1 MSQIGNYLRKNNL
14 EILRGYGVYL
24 LLSFLLLWAISYALA
39 GPYSTS
45 GGPKVSP
52 SGAFSYQ
59 VPIGL
64 PPGSAGVAPE
74 LALVF
79 DSRSGGNGFLGRGW
93 DLSGL
98 SQITR
103 CGKAY
108 SVDGVKTGVAYTSA
122 DNYCLNGQRLLLK
135 SGTHNQDGA
144 EYVTEQA
151 THSRIILR
159 TGVATGGAQMILP

>member
-1 MSQIGNYLRKNNL
+1 MVMACICCCRFCYCGRFHMHGGAIFNIGRA
-14 EILRGYGVYL
+14 E
-24 LLSFLLLWAISYALA
+24 S
-39 GPYSTS
+39 
-45 GGPKVSP
+45 SP

-108 SVDGVKTGVAYTSA
+108 SVDGVKTGRSLHIGGQLLFERPTPATKKRYAQSGWSGICDRASNTFPH
-122 DNYCLNGQRLLLK
+122 NFENGC
-135 SGTHNQDGA
+135 GD
-144 EYVTEQA
+144 
-151 THSRIILR
+151 
-159 TGVATGGAQMILP
+159 GGAQMILP

>member
-1 MSQIGNYLRKNNL
+1 MVMACICCCRFCYCGRFHMHW
-14 EILRGYGVYL
+14 RGH
-24 LLSFLLLWAISYALA
+24 IQHR
-39 GPYSTS
+39 